1 MPALES
7 SMGIRHTTAVTAAL
21 VVLAAMAWGGA
32 ASWAAPPSGDDVDPQ
47 PAADDVEPGGDPSYL
62 PDDVEPRPG
71 IEAGDSDPDAV
82 PLGEEGRNGQLRRD
96 ALPPEGLAERPSL
109 PRVGI
114 DVLYPGSGIVGQGTG
129 MVSLNKAGEDLYM
142 FLNLS
147 AVFVGRNWAFGP
159 RLPLRLRL
167 IDRSPRTPS
176 VIRREDWDEISDFAR
191 LLAFFQVGHPGERY
205 FLRIGELPG
214 VTLGHGTI
222 INRYFNSI
230 DIDHYQ
236 GGVYA
241 YLDPGI
247 IGGELLLDNVFDPD
261 IFAARVFLRPMNPL
275 KSLPYALRKLKIAVS
290 AGGDFQAP
298 LEVLEA
304 QDGELLV
311 DSNFSPQISKSAA
324 MPFFG
329 LDLEVPLVSRPHADF
344 VPYVDLNSI
353 DAKGAG
359 VHIGAFLTLRFDP
372 LREWR
377 TRLEYRYSGAHY
389 EPDYIN
395 AFYEIH
401 RVRYR
406 DRDTKLT
413 WLRNNERQGGR
424 SGFYAETEFRWA
436 GLMDYTLVFAND
448 QGPDNTDLMMKLELP
463 HLGPIRLGLF
473 FARLDFD
480 GLRDFFGANDTV
492 LAASIRYNFL
502 ERFYVRLRVVNDWWL
517 EHSEDAGA
525 RYRTKT
531 NFDFG
536 FGIIVRL

>member
-1 MPALES
+1 MRTSP
-7 SMGIRHTTAVTAAL
+7 TAAPWVAL
-21 VVLAAMAWGGA
+21 TAAIALLGVAAGARA
-32 ASWAAPPSGDDVDPQ
+32 ASPAGDSRHS
-47 PAADDVEPGGDPSYL
+47 ADDVEPPPSSLDVDPPGR
-62 PDDVEPRPG
+62 PDDVEPPRGVEPG
-71 IEAGDSDPDAV
+71 GVDPGRV
-82 PLGEEGRNGQLRRD
+82 PPFDEGVDLPPRRD
-96 ALPPEGLAERPSL
+96 RLPPEGLAERPSL

-114 DVLYPGSGIVGQGTG
+114 DVLYPGSGVVGQGTG
-129 MVSLNKAGEDLYM
+129 MVSLNKAGDDLFL

-147 AVFVGRNWAFGP
+147 AVFVGRGWAFGP

-167 IDRSPRTPS
+167 VDRPPRTPS
-176 VIRREDWDEISDFAR
+176 VIRREDWDELSDFAR
-191 LLAFFQVGHPGERY
+191 LLAFFQVGHPGEKY

-222 INRYFNSI
+222 INRYFNSV

-236 GGVYA
+236 GGIYA

-247 IGGELLLDNVFDPD
+247 IGGELLLDNFFDPD
-261 IFAARVFLRPMNPL
+261 IFAARAFVRPMNGIR
-275 KSLPYALRKLKIAVS
+275 SLPYALRKFKVAVS
-290 AGGDFQAP
+290 AGADFQAP
-298 LEVLEA
+298 MRVEE
-304 QDGELLV
+304 DGPDGAILV
-311 DSNFSPQISKSAA
+311 DNNFRPVIAETSV

-329 LDLEVPLVSRPHADF
+329 LDLEIPLVSRPHVDF
-344 VPYVDLNSI
+344 VPYIDLNSI

-359 VHIGAFLTLRFDP
+359 VHLGAYLTLRFDA

-377 TRLEYRYSGAHY
+377 TRLEYRYSGAEY
-389 EPDYIN
+389 VPNYIN

-406 DRDTKLT
+406 EDETKLQ
-413 WLRNNERQGGR
+413 WLRGGGHGVGR

-436 GLMDYTLVFAND
+436 GMMSYTLVFAND
-448 QGPDNTDLMMKLELP
+448 QGPDNTDMMMKLELP

-480 GLRDFFGANDTV
+480 GFKDFFGANDTV

-502 ERFYVRLRVVNDWWL
+502 QRFYVRFRVVNDWWL
-517 EHSEDAGA
+517 EHTVDQGA